1 MTATAVRLPEK
12 SGMAM
17 TVLLCFLVAVVEG
30 FDIQAIGVA
39 APRLAPELGLSS
51 GALGLIF
58 SFGNVGF
65 VVGAMGG
72 GWLADRI
79 GRKPVFIGAVLFFG
93 LFTLLTT
100 MTATFWPLLSV
111 RFLAGMSFGAALPIM
126 MALAAEVTTD
136 ERRALTA
143 SMMFCGMPLGGGIS
157 ALLTQAFPP
166 DFDWRLLFY
175 IGGAIPIALVPVL
188 WFLLPETL
196 RSATRR
202 ESPRMSTKEALF
214 GGGRAAATLLLW
226 ATFLPTLII
235 LYLILNW
242 LPTLVAAIGIDVAL
256 APQASLAFNFAS
268 IAGALLIGKLVD
280 RYGAR
285 WPLTLAYAGLVIS
298 LIALSQSEAL
308 LAIVVF
314 SGAAGFFLLG
324 ANYAL
329 YGVAPVFYGQDIR
342 GTGSGA
348 SIAVGRVGAIA
359 GPALAGVL
367 LSSGLSAAGVVGYM
381 IPVAAVAGVAVFM
394 LSFCRRDPDQV
405 TEADAA

>member
-1 MTATAVRLPEK
+1 MTATAVNAVPK
-12 SGMAM
+12 SGTAV

-51 GALGLIF
+51 GALGWIF

-65 VVGAMGG
+65 VLGAMVG

-79 GRKPVFIGAVLFFG
+79 GRKPVFVGAVFLFG
-93 LFTLLTT
+93 LFTLATT
-100 MTATFWPLLSV
+100 VTGTFWPLLSV
-111 RFLAGMSFGAALPIM
+111 RLLAGMNFGAALPIM
-126 MALAAEVTTD
+126 MAVAAEVTTPQ
-136 ERRALTA
+136 RRSLTA
-143 SMMFCGMPLGGGIS
+143 SMMFCGMPFGGGLS
-157 ALLTQAFPP
+157 ALLTQAFAP

-175 IGGAIPIALVPVL
+175 IGGAIPIALVPIL
-188 WFLLPETL
+188 WMFLPETL
-196 RSATRR
+196 KPAGQAAARR
-202 ESPRMSTKEALF
+202 VSTWEALF
-214 GGGRAAATLLLW
+214 GGGRAPATLLLW

-242 LPTLVAAIGIDVAL
+242 LPTLVAAIGIDPVI

-268 IAGALLIGKLVD
+268 IAGALLLGRLVD
-280 RYGAR
+280 RFDAR
-285 WPLTLAYAGLVIS
+285 WPLTLAYAGLVVS
-298 LIALSQSEAL
+298 LIALSQSEGIA
-308 LAIVVF
+308 AILIL

-329 YGVAPVFYGQDIR
+329 YGVAPVFYDTEIR

-367 LSSGLSAAGVVGYM
+367 LSSGLSASGVVAYM
-381 IPVAAVAGVAVFM
+381 IPVAAIAGISVFA
-394 LSFCRRDPDQV
+394 LSFCRRD
-405 TEADAA
+405 AR

>member
-1 MTATAVRLPEK
+1 MTTIAGNATVKSSTAT
-12 SGMAM
+12 
-17 TVLLCFLVAVVEG
+17 TVVLCFLVAVVEG

-51 GALGLIF
+51 GALGWIF

-65 VVGAMGG
+65 VVGAMIG

-79 GRKPVFIGAVLFFG
+79 GRKPVFVGAVFLFG
-93 LFTLLTT
+93 LFTLATT
-100 MTATFWPLLSV
+100 VTGTFLPLLSV
-111 RFLAGMSFGAALPIM
+111 RFLAGMNFGAALPIM
-126 MALAAEVTTD
+126 MAVAAEVTTPQ
-136 ERRALTA
+136 RRSLTA
-143 SMMFCGMPLGGGIS
+143 SMMFCGMPFGGGLS

-188 WFLLPETL
+188 WAFLPETL
-196 RSATRR
+196 KPAEQTAARR
-202 ESPRMSTKEALF
+202 VSTWEALF
-214 GGGRAAATLLLW
+214 GGGRASATLLLW

-242 LPTLVAAIGIDVAL
+242 LPTLVAAIGIDPAI

-268 IAGALLIGKLVD
+268 IAGALLLGRLVD
-280 RYGAR
+280 RFDAR

-298 LIALSQSEAL
+298 LVALSQSEGIA
-308 LAIVVF
+308 AILIL

-329 YGVAPVFYGQDIR
+329 YGVAPVFYDAEIR

-359 GPALAGVL
+359 GPALAGIL
-367 LSSGLSAAGVVGYM
+367 LSSGLSASGVVAYM
-381 IPVAAVAGVAVFM
+381 IPVAAIAGIAVFA
-394 LSFCRRDPDQV
+394 LSFCRRNV
-405 TEADAA
+405 E

>member
-1 MTATAVRLPEK
+1 VTATAGNVAARG
-12 SGMAM
+12 STAA

-51 GALGLIF
+51 GALGWVF

-65 VVGAMGG
+65 VLGAMVG

-79 GRKPVFIGAVLFFG
+79 GRKPVFVGAVFLFG
-93 LFTLLTT
+93 LFTLATT
-100 MTATFWPLLSV
+100 VTDTFWPLLSV
-111 RFLAGMSFGAALPIM
+111 RFLAGMNFGAALPIM
-126 MALAAEVTTD
+126 MAVAAEVTTP
-136 ERRALTA
+136 ERRSFTA
-143 SMMFCGMPLGGGIS
+143 SMMFCGMPFGGGLS
-157 ALLTQAFPP
+157 ALLTQTFPP
-166 DFDWRLLFY
+166 GFDWRVLFY

-188 WFLLPETL
+188 WKLLPETL
-196 RSATRR
+196 KQVGQSAARR
-202 ESPRMSTKEALF
+202 VSTWEALF
-214 GGGRAAATLLLW
+214 GGGRAPATLLLW

-242 LPTLVAAIGIDVAL
+242 LPTLVAAIGIDAAI

-268 IAGALLIGKLVD
+268 IAGALLLGKLVD
-280 RYGAR
+280 RFDAR
-285 WPLTLAYAGLVIS
+285 WPLTLAYLGLVGS
-298 LIALSQSEAL
+298 LVALSQSEGIA
-308 LAIVVF
+308 AILIL

-329 YGVAPVFYGQDIR
+329 YGVAPVFYAPEIR

-348 SIAVGRVGAIA
+348 SIAVGRVGAIV

-367 LSSGLSAAGVVGYM
+367 LSSGLSASGVVAYM
-381 IPVAAVAGVAVFM
+381 IPVAAIAGIAVFA
-394 LSFCRRDPDQV
+394 LSFCRRNP
-405 TEADAA
+405 E